1 MSKKTIPPPLHI
13 HIKETEEGKRE
24 GMYSELCKK
33 QDRRKKKA
41 CSLEIF
47 IFRKKKKKKKEPYS
61 TITSLSLPFTN
72 QAPLQTLT
80 HPANDPPT

>member
-47 IFRKKKKKKKEPYS
+47 IFRKKKKKKKKS
-61 TITSLSLPFTN
+61 
-72 QAPLQTLT
+72 
-80 HPANDPPT
+80 PTQP